1 MNKPLPK
8 VNQVF
13 KAIGNEQLDSN
24 RERFYR
30 SYAEASTDDY
40 YYKSFLAK
48 KNGQKN
54 FSTVK
59 KITNVKDAIRYIDDD
74 TPALGAVRL
83 RHSST
88 SIPLVD
94 SDINSFLPFDKNEM
108 MLEQLWNYLLR
119 LEELNREDNQHSST
133 ITSLI
138 RFIVHSLQFNT
149 TGDAKAK
156 VDPASH
162 QRFAF
167 FLNDQ
172 KGQQFLS
179 RFLDIME
186 SSFLK
191 RFFFTSFIVFKDVQV
206 DPKSRFAEQFLKR
219 LVEYLDKNTP
229 KPKWLF
235 AFIRQA
241 MNFGFVSIAKNEFKL
256 ACLASLI
263 LTARATRETMSDS
276 DRTLLNTTMKNTA
289 ELIAKD
295 LNALLQEK
303 YDEYFMRSVFE
314 NVIYLQ
320 PDCELRNLIS
330 ATTV

>member
-1 MNKPLPK
+1 MPK

-13 KAIGNEQLDSN
+13 KAIGNDQLDST

-30 SYAEASTDDY
+30 SYVEASTDDY
-40 YYKSFLAK
+40 YFKSFNAK
-48 KNGQKN
+48 KSGQTK
-54 FSTVK
+54 FSTTK

-88 SIPLVD
+88 SQPLVE

-108 MLEQLWNYLLR
+108 MLEQLWSYLLR
-119 LEELNREDNQHSST
+119 LEDLNREDTQHST
-133 ITSLI
+133 MTSLI

-149 TGDAKAK
+149 TGDAKSK
-156 VDPASH
+156 VDPSSH
-162 QRFAF
+162 PKFAF
-167 FLNDQ
+167 FLNDP
-172 KGQQFLS
+172 KGQHFLS

-191 RFFFTSFIVFKDVQV
+191 RFFFTSFIVFKDVQI

-219 LVEYLDKNTP
+219 LVDYLEKNTP

-241 MNFGFVSIAKNEFKL
+241 TYFGFASIAKNEFKL
-256 ACLASLI
+256 ACLAALI
-263 LTARATRETMSDS
+263 LTARATKERMSES
-276 DRTLLNTTMKNTA
+276 DQTLLNITMKNTA

-295 LNALLQEK
+295 LKEIFK
-303 YDEYFMRSVFE
+303 ERYSEYFMQSIFT
-314 NVIYLQ
+314 NVIFLQ
-320 PDCELRNLIS
+320 PDCELKTLIS
-330 ATTV
+330 STSV